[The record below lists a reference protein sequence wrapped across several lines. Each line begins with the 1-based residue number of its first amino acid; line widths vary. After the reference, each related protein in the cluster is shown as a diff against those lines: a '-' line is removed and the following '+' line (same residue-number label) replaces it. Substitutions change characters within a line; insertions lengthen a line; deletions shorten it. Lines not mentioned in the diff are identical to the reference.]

1 MIWNRSKL
9 QKVDSFNY
17 DDGSEKSGKDTFER
31 EPFVVRFKT
40 MVRLILQAII
50 VQLLILEIESANP

>member
-17 DDGSEKSGKDTFER
+17 DDGSGKDTFER